1 MFKSIFTLTALALL
15 GTSLLVSAQSDASNT
30 TDTYDHSNHTLGGET
45 GTTRESRLAD
55 IPVYA
60 RNYTRVSQKPEND
73 DIEHYINQFV
83 STCPE
88 YQVKNLTTEVNSG
101 LGERGDWD
109 GNNED
114 TQALVYCLRTDDNDN
129 VVDSFTEEI
138 VSQLGGTIIG

>member
-15 GTSLLVSAQSDASNT
+15 GTSLPVSAQSDASNT
-30 TDTYDHSNHTLGGET
+30 TDTLGGET

-73 DIEHYINQFV
+73 DIESYINQFV
-83 STCPE
+83 TTCPE
-88 YQVKNLTTEVNSG
+88 YHVKNLTTEVNSG

-109 GNNED
+109 GNNTD
-114 TQALVYCLRTDDNDN
+114 TQALIYCLRTDDNDN